1 MKILITGAA
10 GFLASNLWGF
20 LEGQGHKLSGW
31 DAYTYAANKDLA
43 KDRGITCLPT
53 WDKAAVDFEFR
64 NFRTFGNYP
73 DLAINGASETH
84 VDNSLHQANT
94 FLRANVEGTLNIT
107 EACMKYGIPM
117 VHISSDETIPHEAP
131 LYDPKKGIFGR
142 AYDAN
147 SLIEEGWEFKGDYW
161 FYRGARY
168 DRYDPSSP
176 YSASKVAAEAFVR
189 CFKKLSPTPMTI
201 VRPCNQYGPYQH
213 PEKMISRAITQFLQD
228 KPMGVYGKGEQWR
241 DYMYVSDF
249 CRAISSIIDTKPEA
263 WQDFYHIAAEDERQN
278 KDVVGL
284 IAKKLDKEHLIQYI
298 EDPRPGHD
306 YCYSMACDLKGFTP
320 LVEFEEGIDRT
331 IQYYKEKL
339 NA

>member
-10 GFLASNLWGF
+10 GFIGKNLWKY
-20 LEGQGHKLSGW
+20 LEPQPNITLHGV
-31 DAYTYAANKDLA
+31 DAYNYAADIEWA
-43 KDRGITCLPT
+43 KENFIPFFPT
-53 WDKAAVDFEFR
+53 WSIKATH
-64 NFRTFGNYP
+64 NFPQY
-73 DLAINGASETH
+73 DLVINLGAETH
-84 VDNSLHQANT
+84 VDNSIGAST
-94 FLRANVEGTLNIT
+94 EFLKANVEGTI
-107 EACMKYGIPM
+107 GILELCSRRKIPLIH
-117 VHISSDETIPHEAP
+117 VSTDEVMLHRSP
-131 LYDPKKGIFGR
+131 LYDPKRDIWGR
-142 AYDAN
+142 KFDAE
-147 SLIEEGWEFKGDYW
+147 SLHEDGWRLKGDFW
-161 FYRGARY
+161 FYRGGRE
-168 DRYDPSSP
+168 DIYDPSSP
-176 YSASKVAAEAFVR
+176 YSASKAAAEMFVR
-189 CFKKLSPTPMTI
+189 AYKKTFGLVTTI
-201 VRPCNQYGPYQH
+201 VRPCNQYGPGQY
-213 PEKMISRAITQFLQD
+213 PEKLISKAITNFLQD

-284 IAKKLDKEHLIQYI
+284 IARKLDKEHLIQYI